1 MLLEPNAQHIIHQT
15 TSEMRERK
23 KNNKGRHINLCHQYI
38 MNLKPFCH
46 PTKKEI

>member
-1 MLLEPNAQHIIHQT
+1 MLLEPNAQHIIRQT
-15 TSEMRERK
+15 TSEMRK
-23 KNNKGRHINLCHQYI
+23 KKDNKGRHINLCHQYI